1 MTDLMLQLRYALRT
15 ALKSPGVSC
24 LAVLAL
30 AIGIGANTA
39 IFSLANAAFFRPLP
53 YPHADRLAFLWQSNE
68 RTGEIEGRVSY
79 PNYADWRAQNQSF
92 EDLAFFTSGK
102 SVFAGAGDP
111 ERITGALVSANFFS
125 VMGVS
130 PMSGRGFASDEQSPG
145 HTNVIVISYGLW
157 QSRYGADPHVIGR
170 TVDFGQDHNTIIGV
184 MPPGFS
190 FPNGA
195 DTWIPRAV
203 GEFMQKKARQ
213 YPNLQIIGR
222 LKPGASWSQAQ
233 TEMDTIGKRLAQEYP
248 AIDAGVSAR
257 IVPLRDQLSEK
268 VRQGLLLLW
277 GAIFG
282 VLLIACLNAANL
294 IVARAAGRR
303 KEIAIRLSL
312 GASRGQILKQ
322 LLYESLVLA
331 CAGAAAGLLLASWI
345 VNLASRLNPEI
356 AKLSG
361 SIFDLRVLGYTLALT
376 AFTTVV
382 CGLLPS
388 FSFSRMDLNH
398 SLKNTSSGA
407 AAPSAQTVR
416 RVLIVTEVSLAF
428 VLLVGSGLLV
438 RSLWKIFAV
447 SPGFDAGHVLTL
459 HVYWPN
465 APANSTANQKRN
477 ALFNDVMDRLRALP
491 GVTSVGATSNVLFP
505 DEMYKAPFVTDD
517 PSATSSGQRAFL
529 PHGEAT
535 AEYFQAMGIPL
546 LRGRFF
552 DQADSATAA
561 QPASIAETATQPVAI
576 VNETMARR
584 YWPEKDPIGRKFR
597 FDDPNFKSPWFTIVG
612 VVGDVRQEG
621 LEKSAGLMA
630 YLPSSGGWGDDLVIR
645 TTDDPGVLA
654 SAVREQIRAVDKNLA
669 VDNMRTVSALLSQH
683 ELQRQFNALLLGGL
697 ASIALL
703 LAALGIYGTVSYW
716 VKQRTQEIGIR
727 MALGAQRAD
736 IFEMVV
742 WRGMSLILVGL
753 LFGLAG
759 ALAATRFITSLL
771 YNVSPS
777 DPATFAAIAVLLALV
792 ALMACYFPA
801 RRAIKINPLE
811 ALRYE

>member
-1 MTDLMLQLRYALRT
+1 MTGLLHHLRYAVRT
-15 ALKSPGVSC
+15 ALKAPGFSC

-53 YPHADRLAFLWQSNE
+53 YPHADRLAFLWQSNQ

-79 PNYADWRAQNQSF
+79 PNYADWRAQSQNF
-92 EDLAFFTSGK
+92 EDIAFFTSGK
-102 SVFAGAGDP
+102 SIFAGAGEP

-130 PMSGRGFASDEQSPG
+130 PMSGRGFASDEQRPG
-145 HTNVIVISYGLW
+145 HTNVLVISYGLW

-170 TVDFGQDHNTIIGV
+170 AVDFGQDHDTIIGV

-195 DTWIPRAV
+195 DLWIPRAV

-213 YPNLQIIGR
+213 YPNLEVIGR
-222 LKPGASWSQAQ
+222 LKPAASWMQAQ

-248 AIDAGVSAR
+248 AIDAGVGVR
-257 IVPLRDQLSEK
+257 IVPLRKQLSEK

-294 IVARAAGRR
+294 IVARAAGRQ

-312 GASRGQILKQ
+312 GASRGRILKQ

-331 CAGAAAGLLLASWI
+331 CAGAASGLLLAWWI
-345 VNLASRLNPEI
+345 VGLSSRLNPEI
-356 AKLSG
+356 ARLGS

-376 AFTTVV
+376 AFTAVV

-388 FSFSRMDLNH
+388 LSFSRMGLNH
-398 SLKNTSSGA
+398 SLKNTGVGA
-407 AAPSAQTVR
+407 AAPSAQTIR
-416 RVLIVTEVSLAF
+416 RILIVTEVSLAF

-447 SPGFDAGHVLTL
+447 SPGFDAKHVLSL

-465 APANSTANQKRN
+465 APANSTANQQRN
-477 ALFNDVMDRLRALP
+477 ALFTQVMDRIRALP
-491 GVTSVGATSNVLFP
+491 GVAAVGATSNVLFP
-505 DEMYKAPFVTDD
+505 DEMYKVPFVTDD
-517 PSATSSGQRAFL
+517 QGAASSGQRSFL

-535 AEYFQAMGIPL
+535 PEYFQAMGIPL
-546 LRGRFF
+546 VRGRLF
-552 DQADSATAA
+552 DQADTAVAA
-561 QPASIAETATQPVAI
+561 QTASIAGVEAQPVAI
-576 VNETMARR
+576 INETMAAR
-584 YWPEKDPIGRKFR
+584 YWPDKDPIGRKFR
-597 FDDPNFKSPWFTIVG
+597 FDDPNFKSPWFTIIG

-630 YLPSSGGWGDDLVIR
+630 YLPSSGGWGDDLVIQTR
-645 TTDDPGVLA
+645 TDPNGLA
-654 SAVREQIRAVDKNLA
+654 NAVREQVRAVDKNLA
-669 VDNMRTVSALLSQH
+669 VDNMRTVSDLLSQR

-736 IFEMVV
+736 IFELVI
-742 WRGMSLILVGL
+742 WRGMSLILIGL
-753 LFGLAG
+753 GFGLAG
-759 ALAATRFITSLL
+759 ALAATRLIASLL
-771 YNVSPS
+771 YEVSPS
-777 DPATFAAIAVLLALV
+777 DPATFAAIAVLLALA

-801 RRAIKINPLE
+801 RRAIRINPLE

>member
-1 MTDLMLQLRYALRT
+1 MADVLHHLRYALRI
-15 ALKSPGVSC
+15 ALKTPGVSS
-24 LAVLAL
+24 LAILAL

-39 IFSLANAAFFRPLP
+39 IFSLANAAFFRPFP

-68 RTGEIEGRVSY
+68 RTGEVEGRVSY
-79 PNYADWRAQNQSF
+79 PNYADWRAQSQSF

-102 SVFAGAGDP
+102 SVFAGVGDP
-111 ERITGALVSANFFS
+111 ERIMGTLVSSNFFS

-130 PMSGRGFASDEQSPG
+130 PMSGRVFSSDEQRSG
-145 HTNVIVISYGLW
+145 HANVIVISYKLW
-157 QSRYGADPHVIGR
+157 QSRFGADPHVIGR

-190 FPNGA
+190 FPNEA
-195 DTWIPRAV
+195 DLWIPRIV
-203 GEFMQKKARQ
+203 SEFMQKKARQ
-213 YPNLQIIGR
+213 YPNLQVVGR
-222 LKPGASWSQAQ
+222 LKPGTSWRQAQ

-248 AIDAGVSAR
+248 AIDGGVGVR
-257 IVPLRDQLSEK
+257 IVPLREQFSGK
-268 VRQGLLLLW
+268 VRQGLILLW
-277 GAIFG
+277 CAISG

-294 IVARAAGRR
+294 IVARAAGRQ

-312 GASRGQILKQ
+312 GASRGKILKQ

-331 CAGAAAGLLLASWI
+331 FAGAGAGLLLASTI
-345 VNLASRLNPEI
+345 VSLAGRLNPEI

-361 SIFDLRVLGYTLALT
+361 SIFDLRVLAYTLALT
-376 AFTTVV
+376 LLTALV
-382 CGLLPS
+382 CGVLPS
-388 FSFSRMDLNH
+388 LSFSRLELNH
-398 SLKNTSSGA
+398 SLKNSSAGGV
-407 AAPSAQTVR
+407 APSTQAMR
-416 RVLIVTEVSLAF
+416 GVLIVAEVSLAF

-447 SPGFDAGHVLTL
+447 SPGFDAGHALTL

-465 APANSTANQKRN
+465 APVNSTANQQRN
-477 ALFNDVMDRLRALP
+477 AAFNDLIERLRALP

-505 DEMYKAPFVTDD
+505 GEVYKVPFVTDNQ
-517 PSATSSGQRAFL
+517 SAESPGQRPFL

-535 AEYFQAMGIPL
+535 PGYFRAMGIPL

-552 DQADSATAA
+552 EERDSAPAA
-561 QPASIAETATQPVAI
+561 QASSIAGTATEPVAI
-576 VNETMARR
+576 INETMARH
-584 YWPEKDPIGRKFR
+584 YWPESDPIGHKFR

-630 YLPSSGGWGDDLVIR
+630 YLPSSGDWGNDLVIR
-645 TTDDPGVLA
+645 STNDPGLLA
-654 SAVREQIRAVDKNLA
+654 SAMREQIRAVDKNLA
-669 VDNMRTVSALLSQH
+669 LDNMRTISDLLSQH
-683 ELQRQFNALLLGGL
+683 ELQRQFNTLLLGGL

-703 LAALGIYGTVSYW
+703 LAALGIYGSVSYW
-716 VKQRTQEIGIR
+716 VKQRTREIGIR
-727 MALGAQRAD
+727 MALGAQRTD

-742 WRGMSLILVGL
+742 GRGMALILLGL
-753 LFGLAG
+753 GFGLVG
-759 ALAATRFITSLL
+759 ALAATRLMSSLL

-777 DPATFAAIAVLLALV
+777 DPVTFIAIALLLALV
-792 ALMACYFPA
+792 ALLACYSPA
-801 RRAIKINPLE
+801 RRAIKIDPLE

>member
-1 MTDLMLQLRYALRT
+1 
-15 ALKSPGVSC
+15 
-24 LAVLAL
+24 VLAL
-30 AIGIGANTA
+30 AIGIGANSA

-92 EDLAFFTSGK
+92 EGLAFFTSSK
-102 SVFAGAGDP
+102 SVFTGAGDP

-213 YPNLQIIGR
+213 YPNLQVIGR

-233 TEMDTIGKRLAQEYP
+233 TEMDTIDKRLAQEYP

-282 VLLIACLNAANL
+282 VLLIACLNAVNL

-376 AFTTVV
+376 ALTTVV

-416 RVLIVTEVSLAF
+416 RILIVTEVSLAF

-447 SPGFDAGHVLTL
+447 SPGFDAGRVLTL

-465 APANSTANQKRN
+465 APANSSAHQQRN
-477 ALFNDVMDRLRALP
+477 AVFGDVLNRLRALP

-505 DEMYKAPFVTDD
+505 DEMYKVPFVTDD

-645 TTDDPGVLA
+645 TTNDPGVLA

-716 VKQRTQEIGIR
+716 VKQCTQEIGIR

-777 DPATFAAIAVLLALV
+777 DPATFAAIAILLALV

-801 RRAIKINPLE
+801 RRAIKIDPLE

>member
-53 YPHADRLAFLWQSNE
+53 YAHADRLAFLWQSNE

-102 SVFAGAGDP
+102 SVFAGAGNP

-125 VMGVS
+125 VIGVS

-184 MPPGFS
+184 MPPDFS

-195 DTWIPRAV
+195 DTWIPRTV
-203 GEFMQKKARQ
+203 GEFMRKKARQ
-213 YPNLQIIGR
+213 YPNLQVIGR
-222 LKPGASWSQAQ
+222 LKPWASWSQAQ

-248 AIDAGVSAR
+248 AIDAGVSVR

-331 CAGAAAGLLLASWI
+331 CAGACAGLLLASWI

-407 AAPSAQTVR
+407 TAPSAQTVR
-416 RVLIVTEVSLAF
+416 RILIVTEVSLAF
-428 VLLVGSGLLV
+428 VLLVGSGLLI

-465 APANSTANQKRN
+465 APANSSANQQRN
-477 ALFNDVMDRLRALP
+477 AVFGDVLNRLRALP

-505 DEMYKAPFVTDD
+505 DEMYKVPFVTDD
-517 PSATSSGQRAFL
+517 PSATPSGQRAFL

-612 VVGDVRQEG
+612 VVGDVQEG

-645 TTDDPGVLA
+645 TTNDPGVLA

-703 LAALGIYGTVSYW
+703 LATLGIYGTVSYW

-727 MALGAQRAD
+727 MALGAQRTD

-753 LFGLAG
+753 LFGLVG

-777 DPATFAAIAVLLALV
+777 DPATFAGIAVLLALV